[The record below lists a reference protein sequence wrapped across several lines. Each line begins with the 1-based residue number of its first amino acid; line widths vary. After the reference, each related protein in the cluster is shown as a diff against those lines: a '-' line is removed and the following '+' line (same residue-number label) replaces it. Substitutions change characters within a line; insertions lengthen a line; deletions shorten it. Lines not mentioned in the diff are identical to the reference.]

1 MAVSPNLGEPGTVYS
16 EPATPWPRIAALGA
30 YALWIDRIRWRR
42 ATGKAGT
49 GRAAATSC
57 AVTGDTGRP
66 RLNSRLLRPGVARP
80 HLRGG

>member
-1 MAVSPNLGEPGTVYS
+1 MRQAPDGVMAVSPNLGEPGKVYS

-30 YALWIDRIRWRR
+30 YALWIDRIRRPR

-49 GRAAATSC
+49 GRAAVTSC

-66 RLNSRLLRPGVARP
+66 RL
-80 HLRGG
+80 